1 MVITPPTVVPAPEP
15 RGLRYGLLQAANGP
29 IDLPT
34 HGLAGG
40 IVYEPVSCGFTRS
53 YPTLCHTGMESRG
66 QDQEQGPE
74 EKEFDPDE
82 TPITRESFVVYSSLA
97 CGSAGKTSADLEAK
111 VRRRMA
117 NGEQSQAEAGMATI
131 LAAGATPLVAPGLTL
146 PDVIGELEQ
155 WLYGSDAL
163 PAPADAQYGN
173 VGYLHAPPRIAAH
186 AMDADLIV
194 PDGPLLR
201 TRMGTIWVF
210 GGGYP
215 DDGTIYISGNVTVWR
230 APDVFVSPPQQLLN
244 RTTNQYHLIAER
256 EYVVS
261 YDCVAASAIFNW
273 GIPT

>member
-1 MVITPPTVVPAPEP
+1 MVIAPPQVVPAPEP
-15 RGLRYGLLQAANGP
+15 LGLRYGLLRTAGP

-40 IVYEPVSCGFTRS
+40 IVYEPVSCGFARS
-53 YPTLCHTGMESRG
+53 YTTLCHTDQRTGEKTFDANES
-66 QDQEQGPE
+66 
-74 EKEFDPDE
+74 
-82 TPITRESFVVYSSLA
+82 PITRESFVVYAPLV
-97 CGSAGKTSADLEAK
+97 CGSAGKTSAELEAK
-111 VRRRMA
+111 VRRRLA
-117 NGEQSQAEAGMATI
+117 NGEQTVAEAGMATI
-131 LAAGATPLVAPGLTL
+131 LAAGATPLIAPGVTLT
-146 PDVIGELEQ
+146 DVVGELEQ

-173 VGYLHAPPRIAAH
+173 VGYLHASPRIAAH

-244 RTTNQYHLIAER
+244 QATNQYHVIAER
-256 EYVVS
+256 EYAVS
-261 YDCVAASAIFNW
+261 YDCVAASAIYNW

>member
-1 MVITPPTVVPAPEP
+1 MVIAPPVVVPAPEP

-29 IDLPT
+29 LDLPT

-40 IVYEPVSCGFTRS
+40 IVYESVSCGFARS
-53 YPTLCHTGMESRG
+53 YATLCHTDERTG
-66 QDQEQGPE
+66 

-82 TPITRESFVVYSSLA
+82 TPITRESFVVYASLA
-97 CGSAGKTSADLEAK
+97 CGSAGKTSADLETK
-111 VRRRMA
+111 VRRRLA
-117 NGEQSQAEAGMATI
+117 NGEQAQAEAGMATI
-131 LAAGATPLVAPGLTL
+131 LATGATPLIPPGLTL
-146 PDVIGELEQ
+146 ADTIGELEQ

-173 VGYLHAPPRIAAH
+173 VGYLHASPRIAAH

-230 APDVFVSPPQQLLN
+230 APDVFVSPPRQLLN
-244 RTTNQYHLIAER
+244 QTTNQYHLIAER

-261 YDCVAASAIFNW
+261 YDCVAASVIYNW